1 MQQDRFPVQIVDEF
15 LVPLPQHLPI
25 ISEFERV
32 AVNVVDASDEIL
44 QSVKVVVAAFLPQK
58 LNGLKS
64 IPEPPLHHQIGHIVG
79 AFVQMLVLVGFSN
92 LPELLVG
99 LQVIIRVVL
108 LDFLGHQLS
117 EIGLFEIEFFERSEA
132 MVSLSESQ
140 FVLFLLKK

>member
-1 MQQDRFPVQIVDEF
+1 M
-15 LVPLPQHLPI
+15 
-25 ISEFERV
+25 
-32 AVNVVDASDEIL
+32 
-44 QSVKVVVAAFLPQK
+44 
-58 LNGLKS
+58 
-64 IPEPPLHHQIGHIVG
+64 G